1 MKRKFWLVVGIV
13 LVLAASVC
21 TAEAARTIPA
31 SNETS
36 TLIVG
41 VSASA
46 DGGLRARTDAVFQQG
61 NQNLNDNPPL
71 NSSGEGAATIVYQE
85 HTMPRPA
92 LSNIIRMLCWIR
104 VIRFPPRIT
113 LKL

>member
-1 MKRKFWLVVGIV
+1 MNNFKVAIMKRKFWLALFIV
-13 LVLAASVC
+13 LVLAAMIGSV
-21 TAEAARTIPA
+21 EAARTIRA

-46 DGGLRARTDAVFQQG
+46 DGGLRARTNAVFQQG

-71 NSSGEGAATIVYQE
+71 NAE
-85 HTMPRPA
+85 
-92 LSNIIRMLCWIR
+92 
-104 VIRFPPRIT
+104 
-113 LKL
+113 